1 MESCQKVAGG
11 EYLLVQ
17 MSGDVYNP
25 SIFPKGGKGYYFPK
39 MTSLIG
45 ICVPK
50 LCNLEELNFLK
61 SYFFK

>member
-17 MSGDVYNP
+17 MSGDVY
-25 SIFPKGGKGYYFPK
+25 SEDYFSKGGKGYYFSK

-45 ICVPK
+45 LCVPK
-50 LCNLEELNFLK
+50 LCKLEELVFLIP
-61 SYFFK
+61 FF